1 MNFVTRG
8 IALLTAL
15 EFFYIFYLETV
26 ITSSAKT
33 EKVFGMSEEEL
44 SRRSVQI
51 LFKNQGVYNALLGVL
66 LLLASF
72 VFVSGT
78 ALTCLFL
85 YIVAVAAYGSF
96 TSSPKIIFMQ
106 GGLPMIGLLHCSC
119 YTEIISSK

>member
-33 EKVFGMSEEEL
+33 AKVFGMSEEEL

-96 TSSPKIIFMQ
+96 TSSPKIIFIQ
-106 GGLPMIGLLHCSC
+106 GGLPMIGLVTLLWLH
-119 YTEIISSK
+119 

>member
-85 YIVAVAAYGSF
+85 YIVAAAAYGVSRVAPKSF
-96 TSSPKIIFMQ
+96 LCRADFR
-106 GGLPMIGLLHCSC
+106 
-119 YTEIISSK
+119 

>member
-26 ITSSAKT
+26 ITSSAKI
-33 EKVFGMSEEEL
+33 FGMSEEEL
-44 SRRSVQI
+44 SRRSVQT

-106 GGLPMIGLLHCSC
+106 GGLPMIGLVTLLLLH
-119 YTEIISSK
+119 